1 MSAPY
6 LPRLTSQVPCAVLR
20 VPTMMPA
27 RRESSE
33 TLKSIFLGAKSL
45 TALFIC
51 STVGTLM
58 ENHVLILRLRQN
70 IFALAQHLCL
80 SPEQLQELAEKADGA
95 MQEPSSLDGVELAK
109 RKRRSLHEI
118 LLGVMQDQ
126 EAARAHPR
134 MAEPPAPYAPLK
146 KRLAGTITNGPKQT
160 HAHLEQAH
168 LKSHHVL
175 HSPQRKEGNPVPHVP
190 ARRFSDPPPGQAVI
204 LPSFQRIV
212 RPTHEPV
219 RTPYVVLP
227 PIQIRE
233 QDVSTE
239 FGSSP
244 LSSRT
249 PASLPSSLHSAL
261 STSPESCTTPFA
273 LKSVGGLQMPVVQSS
288 GLPSRF
294 NDYRLPP
301 PRPSQPLY
309 QGIGPSLAAFV
320 TSPSIGRSE

>member
-1 MSAPY
+1 M
-6 LPRLTSQVPCAVLR
+6 L
-20 VPTMMPA
+20 A

-33 TLKSIFLGAKSL
+33 AVNGLLLGAAEIRSPFS
-45 TALFIC
+45 AS

-70 IFALAQHLCL
+70 IFALAQHLRL
-80 SPEQLQELAEKADGA
+80 SPRQLQQLAEKADNA
-95 MQEPSSLDGVELAK
+95 MQETSSLDGVGLAK

-146 KRLAGTITNGPKQT
+146 KRLAGATTSGPKQT
-160 HAHLEQAH
+160 HTHGEHAH
-168 LKSHHVL
+168 LKNHHQPL
-175 HSPQRKEGNPVPHVP
+175 HSPQRKEGNPVVHVP
-190 ARRFSDPPPGQAVI
+190 ARRFSDPPPGQPVF

-212 RPTHEPV
+212 PQTQEPA
-219 RTPYVVLP
+219 RAAYVVLP

-233 QDVSTE
+233 QDISTE
-239 FGSSP
+239 IGSSP

-261 STSPESCTTPFA
+261 STSPESCATPLA
-273 LKSVGGLQMPVVQSS
+273 LKSVGGLQMPVVQST

-309 QGIGPSLAAFV
+309 QGVGPSLAAFV
-320 TSPSIGRSE
+320 TSPSIGHSE